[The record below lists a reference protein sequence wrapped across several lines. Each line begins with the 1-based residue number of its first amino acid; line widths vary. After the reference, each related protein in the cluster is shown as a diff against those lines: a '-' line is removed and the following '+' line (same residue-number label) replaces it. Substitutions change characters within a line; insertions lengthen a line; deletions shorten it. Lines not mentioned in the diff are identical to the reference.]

1 MADVVLTWERCETF
15 RRARGA
21 FRQRPC
27 IYVLVAEDE
36 QQLLYVGESGDLW
49 NRYRGGTG
57 SMVDAALSGSNKIT
71 YAAEA
76 PSDERERKVIEG
88 SLTYK
93 HKPAHCVHNKWV
105 EPARVVEVEH
115 RGNAPKRFLA

>member
-1 MADVVLTWERCETF
+1 
-15 RRARGA
+15 
-21 FRQRPC
+21 
-27 IYVLVAEDE
+27 
-36 QQLLYVGESGDLW
+36 
-49 NRYRGGTG
+49 
-57 SMVDAALSGSNKIT
+57 MVDAALTGSNKTT

-76 PSDERERKVIEG
+76 PIDERDRKVIEG

-93 HKPAHCVHNKWV
+93 HKPEHSVHKKWV